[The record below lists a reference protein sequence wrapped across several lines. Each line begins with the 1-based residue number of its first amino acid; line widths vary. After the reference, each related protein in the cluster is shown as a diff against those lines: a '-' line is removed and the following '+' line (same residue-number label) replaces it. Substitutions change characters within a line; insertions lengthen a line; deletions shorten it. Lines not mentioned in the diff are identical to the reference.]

1 MPPEEKPIDEQS
13 AGHITY
19 SDDARLVP
27 QSWPSSGTVEFRN
40 VTIRYDA
47 DGPDILRNINL
58 IFNAGERIGVVGRT
72 GSGKSTLILSMLRF
86 TEIVSGQILYDGVDI
101 STIPRKQLRQAIS
114 MIPQESQLFQ
124 GTLAENL
131 DPTGKISEQDLQK
144 VLSVCQSIAALKP
157 TGSPSASNSEDGDGD
172 AHANFSDSLS
182 LLTKVKAKGEN
193 FSHGQRQVLSL
204 CRILAR
210 QSKLMLLDE
219 ATSNMDSETDAGIQ
233 KALREAASEGEG
245 RCVITIAH
253 RLKSIADYDKVVVMG
268 VGEVLEVGSPAELME
283 KQGSYY
289 DLVMHDR
296 DQTPAAPK

>member
-1 MPPEEKPIDEQS
+1 MPPEEEPVDENS
-13 AGHITY
+13 AGNVAS
-19 SDDARLVP
+19 SDDASFVP
-27 QSWPSSGTVEFRN
+27 KNWPSSGTVEFRN

-47 DGPDILRNINL
+47 DGPDILRNVNL
-58 IFNAGERIGVVGRT
+58 IFNAGERVGVVGRT
-72 GSGKSTLILSMLRF
+72 GSGKSTLVLSMLRF

-131 DPTGKISEQDLQK
+131 DPTGKISEEDLQRA
-144 VLSVCQSIAALKP
+144 LAVCQSIAALKP
-157 TGSPSASNSEDGDGD
+157 TGTPSASDSEDGD
-172 AHANFSDSLS
+172 ANANFSESLS
-182 LLTKVKAKGEN
+182 LLTQVKAKGEN

-233 KALREAASEGEG
+233 KALREAAAEGEG

-268 VGEVLEVGSPAELME
+268 AGEVLEVGSPAELME
-283 KQGSYY
+283 RRGSYY

-296 DQTPAAPK
+296 DQTAAAPK